1 MQPVGSPTRV
11 KVKHPQ
17 PKHSFT
23 GRISFLLVASVMEGV
38 FCQIYLS
45 VLTNDQSW
53 PFNGKIKS
61 PGGLSVKHFSRNTT
75 LGFISMIITF
85 TSGAR
90 NQFLG
95 EDLFSL
101 EHHHRVLKSGI
112 SERNTRPVHKTA
124 KRCAAALLGPR
135 MHKIFRLQVGNSN
148 AAAMCNISLFFPF
161 RLGRCITASD
171 V

>member
-1 MQPVGSPTRV
+1 MQPVVSPTRV
-11 KVKHPQ
+11 KVKRANSQ
-17 PKHSFT
+17 CILSQ
-23 GRISFLLVASVMEGV
+23 ISFLLVASVMEGV
-38 FCQIYLS
+38 FCQISLS

-53 PFNGKIKS
+53 LFNCEIKS

-75 LGFISMIITF
+75 LGFISMIITLP
-85 TSGAR
+85 SGAR

-101 EHHHRVLKSGI
+101 EHHYTVLRSGI
-112 SERNTRPVHKTA
+112 SERNTRPVHKTT
-124 KRCAAALLGPR
+124 KRRAAALTDPR
-135 MHKIFRLQVGNSN
+135 MHKILRFQVGNSN
-148 AAAMCNISLFFPF
+148 AAAMCNISLFFSF

>member
-1 MQPVGSPTRV
+1 
-11 KVKHPQ
+11 
-17 PKHSFT
+17 
-23 GRISFLLVASVMEGV
+23 MEGV

-53 PFNGKIKS
+53 PFNCKIKS

-101 EHHHRVLKSGI
+101 AHHHRVLKSGV
-112 SERNTRPVHKTA
+112 SERNTRPVHKECR
-124 KRCAAALLGPR
+124 KYCV
-135 MHKIFRLQVGNSN
+135 FRWTT
-148 AAAMCNISLFFPF
+148 AMCNISLFFSF

>member
-1 MQPVGSPTRV
+1 M
-11 KVKHPQ
+11 HPQ

-38 FCQIYLS
+38 FSQIYLS

-53 PFNGKIKS
+53 PFNCKIKS
-61 PGGLSVKHFSRNTT
+61 PGGLSVKHFKRNTT
-75 LGFISMIITF
+75 LGFISTIITF

-101 EHHHRVLKSGI
+101 EHHQSPEVWHAPCTHNREVPLGCFNRPKNAQNIPFSGGQQQ
-112 SERNTRPVHKTA
+112 
-124 KRCAAALLGPR
+124 C
-135 MHKIFRLQVGNSN
+135 
-148 AAAMCNISLFFPF
+148 MCNISLFFSF

>member
-1 MQPVGSPTRV
+1 M
-11 KVKHPQ
+11 HPQ
-17 PKHSFT
+17 PKHSCT
-23 GRISFLLVASVMEGV
+23 GRISSLLVASVMEGV

-53 PFNGKIKS
+53 PFNCKIKS
-61 PGGLSVKHFSRNTT
+61 PGGLSVKHLSRNTT
-75 LGFISMIITF
+75 SGFISMIITF

-101 EHHHRVLKSGI
+101 EHHHRVLKSDI
-112 SERNTRPVHKTA
+112 SERNTRPVHITGEA
-124 KRCAAALLGPR
+124 PR
-135 MHKIFRLQVGNSN
+135 GCFNRPQN
-148 AAAMCNISLFFPF
+148 AQNIPF
-161 RLGRCITASD
+161 SGGQQQCRGR